1 MRNPF
6 KKAQAVRPTQTV
18 GVGGTAIF
26 GGYVQTK
33 EKSADL
39 QGSKKYITFSE
50 NLVNIAIVGAGV
62 RYFLNL
68 IAKAGW
74 TVTPAD
80 DSPEAADLAAFME
93 EILYDMKSPWTRVVR
108 RAAMYKF
115 YGFSIQEWTAKKRED
130 GRIGMYDISPRPQS
144 TIERWE
150 KEEDHGEIEG
160 VWQRNPQNGREVFLP
175 RNKIIY
181 VVDDSLSDSPEGL
194 GIFRHI
200 APVAKRLTRYLELEG
215 YGVETDLRGIPI
227 MRAPLALLQK
237 LVEEKKITEQQK
249 NEMVQVLKDFI
260 DNHVRAPES
269 GLLLDSIPYRTED
282 EKGTPSSEK
291 QWDIELLDAGA
302 SSLPEL
308 SKSIDRSIRMCAI
321 LLGVEHL
328 LLGSD
333 SKGSY
338 ALSRDK
344 TNNFFLIVDSTLR
357 ELGESFDQDLVDP
370 IWKLNGL
377 DLKLK
382 PSLTPEPTK
391 FSDVEQVTGALRD
404 LAQAG
409 APLDIDDPAIDEVR
423 ELVGLSRRDLV
434 NMEEDAM
441 VIPKEPKE
449 PKPEE
454 DVVPEDVAPEEE
466 PEE

>member
-1 MRNPF
+1 MDNPLNMF
-6 KKAQAVRPTQTV
+6 RKKAPPVKPTQTV
-18 GVGGTAIF
+18 GVGGTAIY
-26 GGYVQTK
+26 GGYVQTI
-33 EKSADL
+33 EKNADL
-39 QGSKKYITFSE
+39 QGSKKYITFSQ

-80 DSPEAADLAAFME
+80 ETPAAAEAAEFMDG
-93 EILYDMKSPWTRVVR
+93 ILYDMKSPWTRVVR

-115 YGFSIQEWTAKKRED
+115 YGFSIQEWTAKSRED
-130 GRIGMYDISPRPQS
+130 GKIGMFDISPRPQS

-150 KEEDHGEIEG
+150 KEDEHGEIIG
-160 VWQRNPQNGREVFLP
+160 VYQRNPQTGQEIFLP
-175 RNKIIY
+175 RNKVVY

-200 APVAKRLTRYLELEG
+200 APDAERLQRYIQLEG

-227 MRAPLALLQK
+227 LRAPLALLQK
-237 LVEEKKITEQQK
+237 LVDENKISEAKK

-260 DNHVRAPES
+260 DNHIRAPES

-291 QWDIELLDAGA
+291 QWDVELLKGTI

-308 SKSIDRSIRMCAI
+308 SKAIDRSIRMIAI

-338 ALSRDK
+338 ALARDK

-377 DLKLK
+377 DPKLK

-391 FSDVEQVTGALRD
+391 FSDVELVTGALRD

-409 APLDIDDPAIDEVR
+409 AVLDPDDPAIDEVR
-423 ELVGLSRRDLV
+423 EMVGLSRRDLAAI
-434 NMEEDAM
+434 EEDAM
-441 VIPKEPKE
+441 VTPKDR
-449 PKPEE
+449 KP
-454 DVVPEDVAPEEE
+454 DPEDMPEEE
-466 PEE
+466 EE

>member
-1 MRNPF
+1 MDNPL
-6 KKAQAVRPTQTV
+6 KKLLPRKTPAVKPTQTV
-18 GVGGTAIF
+18 GASGTAIY
-26 GGYVQTK
+26 GGYIASTEK
-33 EKSADL
+33 EAGL
-39 QGSKKYITFSE
+39 QGSKKYVTFSQ
-50 NLVNIAIVGAGV
+50 NLVNIAIVGSGV

-68 IAKAGW
+68 VAKAAW
-74 TVTPAD
+74 TATPAD
-80 DSPEAADLAAFME
+80 ESEEAVQLADFME
-93 EILYDMKSPWTRVVR
+93 NILTDMKSPWARVVR

-130 GRIGMYDISPRPQS
+130 GKIGMLDIAPRPQS
-144 TIERWE
+144 TIERWD
-150 KEEDHGEIEG
+150 KEEKHGEIVG
-160 VWQRNPQNGREVFLP
+160 VWQRNPQNGEEINLP

-200 APVAKRLTRYLELEG
+200 APEAQRLLRYYQLEG

-227 MRAPLALLQK
+227 LRAPLALLDN
-237 LVEEKKITEQQK
+237 LVKEEKITEAQK
-249 NEMVQVLKDFI
+249 NAMVQVLKDFI
-260 DNHVRAPES
+260 DNHIRAPES

-291 QWDIELLDAGA
+291 QWDVELLKGTI

-308 SKSIDRSIRMCAI
+308 SKAIDRTTRSIAI

-344 TNNFFLIVDSTLR
+344 TNNFFLIVDSTLE
-357 ELGESFDQDLVDP
+357 ELGESFDKDLVDVV
-370 IWKLNGL
+370 WKLNGL
-377 DLKLK
+377 NPKLK
-382 PSLTPEPTK
+382 PTLTPEPIK

-409 APLDIDDPAIDEVR
+409 APLDPDDPVVDEVR
-423 ELVGLSRRDLV
+423 DLVGLSRRDLTAI
-434 NMEEDAM
+434 EEDAM
-441 VIPKEPKE
+441 VIPKDR
-449 PKPEE
+449 KPDIE
-454 DVVPEDVAPEEE
+454 DLPEEE
-466 PEE
+466 EE

>member
-1 MRNPF
+1 MDNPL
-6 KKAQAVRPTQTV
+6 KKIFNRTPAVKPTQTV
-18 GVGGTAIF
+18 GVGGTAIY
-26 GGYVQTK
+26 GGYIQSK
-33 EKSADL
+33 EKDAAL
-39 QGSKKYITFSE
+39 QGSQKYITFSE
-50 NLVNIAIVGAGV
+50 NLVNVAIVGAGV

-68 IAKAGW
+68 VAKASW

-80 DSPEAADLAAFME
+80 KSEEAAQLAEFMDN
-93 EILYDMKSPWTRVVR
+93 ILYDMKSPWARIVR

-115 YGFSIQEWTAKKRED
+115 YGFSIQEWTAKQRED
-130 GRIGMYDISPRPQS
+130 GKIGMFDIASRPQS

-150 KEEDHGEIEG
+150 KEEKHGEITG
-160 VWQRNPQNGREVFLP
+160 MWQRNPQTGSEVFLP
-175 RNKIIY
+175 RNKVVY

-200 APVAKRLTRYLELEG
+200 APEAQRLLRYYQLEG

-227 MRAPLALLQK
+227 LRAPLALLAK
-237 LVEEKKITEQQK
+237 LVEDKTITAAEKDA
-249 NEMVQVLKDFI
+249 MVQVLKDFI
-260 DNHVRAPES
+260 DNHIRAPES

-291 QWDIELLDAGA
+291 QWDVELLKGTI

-308 SKSIDRSIRMCAI
+308 SKAIDRTTRSIAT

-344 TNNFFLIVDSTLR
+344 TNNFFLIVDSTLE
-357 ELGESFDQDLVDP
+357 ELGESFDKDLVDTV
-370 IWKLNGL
+370 WKLNGL
-377 DLKLK
+377 NPKLK
-382 PSLTPEPTK
+382 PTLTPEPIK
-391 FSDVEQVTGALRD
+391 FSDIEQVTGALRD

-409 APLDIDDPAIDEVR
+409 APLDVDDPVVDEVR
-423 ELVGLSRRDLV
+423 ELVGLSRRDL
-434 NMEEDAM
+434 NSMEEDAM
-441 VIPKEPKE
+441 VIPKDR
-449 PKPEE
+449 KPDIE
-454 DVVPEDVAPEEE
+454 DMPEEE
-466 PEE
+466 E